1 MLFRSAEKNKRIV
14 NIQEKISRGIN
25 SLHKEIREK
34 IREYYQ
40 ENPEKAVLR
49 RNKRRKLFRR
59 FLIFRKGFRTR
70 EKAMSESMAKLI
82 SDMDQKNEELALRT
96 TNVMRLSNLKLRI
109 AREYA
114 ELNKA
119 KLLVILTV
127 VLMIATAVAAG
138 VSSITGYEYSY
149 NGRVLGVVK
158 EQEDVLKILDV
169 VQDQLSK
176 EHNAEV
182 AIDRNLDIH
191 FDRVIALNREIDDSE
206 EVLRQ
211 LTYMQD
217 MKIKAVGLY
226 VNGNRE
232 AILTSEE
239 DAQAVLEAV
248 KNSFLSTSA
257 STEYEKIGFA
267 EAVEIKKIDTK
278 LGRIMN
284 VEDTMSKIMTGAIA
298 KRTHQVVSGDTFS
311 GIAKKYNISSSDL
324 RMANPAVNPERL
336 SIGQEIILTQ
346 TVPMLTV
353 QTVEVATY
361 IEPIPFET
369 VQNETSAMY
378 KGEQSVRVQGVNG
391 ERSVVARIIK
401 NNGVEISK
409 TELSSVIIKN
419 PVDKVLNVGT
429 KPPPALQGTGSFI
442 YPVTGARLTTRY
454 SRYHQAI
461 DLAISSGTKIR
472 ASDGGTVISS
482 GYSGSYGYVVR
493 INHGGNRVT
502 LYAHCSKL
510 LVKAGDK
517 VFQGQH
523 IANVGSTGR
532 STGPH
537 VHFEVIING
546 VKRNP
551 LDYL

>member
-1 MLFRSAEKNKRIV
+1 MAEKNKRIV

>member
-1 MLFRSAEKNKRIV
+1 MAEKNKRIV
-14 NIQEKISRGIN
+14 KIQEKLGRGMDA
-25 SLHKEIREK
+25 LKKEIRDK

-40 ENPEKAVLR
+40 ENPEKAKER
-49 RNKRRKLFRR
+49 RTKRRKIFRR

-70 EKAMSESMAKLI
+70 EQAMAESMAKLI
-82 SDMDQKNEELALRT
+82 SDMDQKNEELAVRT
-96 TNVMRLSNLKLRI
+96 TNMMRLSNLKIRI

-114 ELNKA
+114 ELNKG
-119 KLLVILTV
+119 KLLVLLTV

-138 VSSITGYEYSY
+138 INSITGYEYSY

-169 VQDQLSK
+169 VQEQLSK
-176 EHNAEV
+176 EHNAQV

-191 FDRVIALNREIDDSE
+191 FERVIALNREIDESE

-217 MKIKAVGLY
+217 MKIKAVALY
-226 VNGNRE
+226 INGNRE
-232 AILTSEE
+232 AILSSEE
-239 DAQAVLEAV
+239 DAGKILEAV
-248 KNSFLSTSA
+248 QASFLSNSPN
-257 STEYEKIGFA
+257 TEYEQIGFA
-267 EAVEIKKIDTK
+267 EAVEIKEIDTK

-284 VEDTMSKIMTGAIA
+284 FDDTFSKIMTGAIA
-298 KRTHQVVSGDTFS
+298 KRTHEVVSGDTFS
-311 GIAKKYNISSSDL
+311 GIAKRYSISSSDL
-324 RMANPAVNPERL
+324 RMANPGINPERL

-346 TVPMLTV
+346 TVPLLTV

-369 VQNETSAMY
+369 VQNETSSMY
-378 KGEQSVRVQGVNG
+378 KGEQSIRVQGENG

-409 TELSSVIIKN
+409 TELSSTVIKN
-419 PVDKVLNVGT
+419 PVDKVVNVGT

-517 VFQGQH
+517 VYQGQH

>member
-1 MLFRSAEKNKRIV
+1 MAEKNKRIV

-119 KLLVILTV
+119 KLLLILTV

>member
-1 MLFRSAEKNKRIV
+1 MAEKNKRIIK
-14 NIQEKISRGIN
+14 IQEKFLRGIDA
-25 SLHKEIREK
+25 LKKEIRDK

-40 ENPEKAVLR
+40 ENPEKAKER
-49 RNKRRKLFRR
+49 RTKRRKVFRR
-59 FLIFRKGFRTR
+59 FLIFRKGFRLR
-70 EKAMSESMAKLI
+70 EQAMAESMAKLI
-82 SDMDQKNEELALRT
+82 SDMDEKNEELAVRT
-96 TNVMRLSNLKLRI
+96 TNMMRLSNLKIRI

-127 VLMIATAVAAG
+127 VLMIATAIAAG
-138 VSSITGYEYSY
+138 INSITGYEYSY

-169 VQDQLSK
+169 VQEQLSK
-176 EHNAEV
+176 EHNAQV

-191 FDRVIALNREIDDSE
+191 FERVIALNREIDDSE

-217 MKIKAVGLY
+217 MKIKAVALY
-226 VNGNRE
+226 INGNRE
-232 AILTSEE
+232 AILSSEK
-239 DAQAVLEAV
+239 DAQEILEAV
-248 KNSFLSTSA
+248 QTSFLSTSTN
-257 STEYEKIGFA
+257 TEYEKIGFA
-267 EAVEIKKIDTK
+267 EAVEIKEIDTK

-284 VEDTMSKIMTGAIA
+284 FEDTFSKIMTGAVA
-298 KRTHQVVSGDTFS
+298 KRIHEVVSGDTFS
-311 GIAKKYNISSSDL
+311 GIAKKYSISSSDL
-324 RMANPAVNPERL
+324 RMANPGINPERL

-346 TVPMLTV
+346 TVPLLTV

-361 IEPIPFET
+361 IEPVPFET
-369 VQNETSAMY
+369 VQKETDTMY
-378 KGEQSVRVQGVNG
+378 KGEQSVRVQGQNG
-391 ERSVVARIIK
+391 ERSVVARIVK

-409 TELSSVIIKN
+409 TELSSSIIKQ
-419 PVDKVLNVGT
+419 PVEKVVHVGT

-472 ASDGGTVISS
+472 AADGGTVISS

-517 VFQGQH
+517 VYQGQH

>member
-1 MLFRSAEKNKRIV
+1 MAEKNKRIV

-127 VLMIATAVAAG
+127 ALMIATAVAAG

>member
-1 MLFRSAEKNKRIV
+1 MAEKNKRIIK
-14 NIQEKISRGIN
+14 IQEKFQR
-25 SLHKEIREK
+25 SLEVLKKEIRNK

-40 ENPEKAVLR
+40 ENPEKAKER
-49 RNKRRKLFRR
+49 RTKRRKIFRR
-59 FLIFRKGFRTR
+59 FLIFRKGFRLR
-70 EKAMSESMAKLI
+70 EQAMAESMAKLI
-82 SDMDQKNEELALRT
+82 SDMDQKNEELAVRT
-96 TNVMRLSNLKLRI
+96 TNMMRLSNLKIRI

-127 VLMIATAVAAG
+127 VLIIATAVAAG
-138 VSSITGYEYSY
+138 INSITGYEYSY

-169 VQDQLSK
+169 VQEQLSK
-176 EHNAEV
+176 EHNAQV
-182 AIDRNLDIH
+182 AIDRNLDIR
-191 FDRVIALNREIDDSE
+191 FERVIALNREIDDSE

-217 MKIKAVGLY
+217 MKIKAVALY
-226 VNGNRE
+226 INGNRE
-232 AILTSEE
+232 AILSSEK
-239 DAQAVLEAV
+239 DAKKILETV
-248 KNSFLSTSA
+248 QTSFLSNSPN
-257 STEYEKIGFA
+257 TEYEQIGFA
-267 EAVEIKKIDTK
+267 EAVEIKEIDTK

-284 VEDTMSKIMTGAIA
+284 AEDTFSKIMTGAIA
-298 KRTHQVVSGDTFS
+298 KKTHVVVSGDTFS
-311 GIAKKYNISSSDL
+311 GIAKRYNISSSDL
-324 RMANPAVNPERL
+324 RMANPGINPERL

-346 TVPMLTV
+346 MVPLLTV

-369 VQNETSAMY
+369 VQNETSTMY
-378 KGEQSVRVQGVNG
+378 KGEQSIRVKGENG
-391 ERSVVARIIK
+391 ERSVVARIVK

-409 TELSSVIIKN
+409 TELSSSIVKN
-419 PVDKVLNVGT
+419 PVDRVVNVGT

-517 VFQGQH
+517 VYQGQH

-537 VHFEVIING
+537 VHYEVIING

>member
-1 MLFRSAEKNKRIV
+1 MAEKNKRIIK
-14 NIQEKISRGIN
+14 IQEKFLRGIDA
-25 SLHKEIREK
+25 LKKEIRDK

-40 ENPEKAVLR
+40 ENPEKAKER
-49 RNKRRKLFRR
+49 RTKRRKVFRR
-59 FLIFRKGFRTR
+59 FLIFRKGFRLR
-70 EKAMSESMAKLI
+70 EQAMAESMAKLI
-82 SDMDQKNEELALRT
+82 SDMDEKNEELAVRT
-96 TNVMRLSNLKLRI
+96 TNMMRLSNLKIRI

-127 VLMIATAVAAG
+127 VLIIATAIAAG
-138 VSSITGYEYSY
+138 INSITGYEYSY

-169 VQDQLSK
+169 VQKQLSK
-176 EHNAEV
+176 EHNAQV

-191 FDRVIALNREIDDSE
+191 FERVIALNREIDDSE

-217 MKIKAVGLY
+217 MKIKAVALY
-226 VNGNRE
+226 INGNRE
-232 AILTSEE
+232 AILSSEK
-239 DAQAVLEAV
+239 DAQEILEAV
-248 KNSFLSTSA
+248 QTSFLSTSTN
-257 STEYEKIGFA
+257 TEYEKIGFA
-267 EAVEIKKIDTK
+267 EAVEIKEIDTK

-284 VEDTMSKIMTGAIA
+284 FEDTFSKIMTGAVA
-298 KRTHQVVSGDTFS
+298 KRIHEVVSGDTFS
-311 GIAKKYNISSSDL
+311 GIAKKYSISSSDL
-324 RMANPAVNPERL
+324 RMANPGINPERL

-346 TVPMLTV
+346 TVPLLTV

-361 IEPIPFET
+361 IEPVPFET
-369 VQNETSAMY
+369 VQKETDTMY
-378 KGEQSVRVQGVNG
+378 KGEQSVRVQGQNG
-391 ERSVVARIIK
+391 ERSVVARIVK

-409 TELSSVIIKN
+409 TELSSSIIKQ
-419 PVDKVLNVGT
+419 PVEKVVHVGT

-472 ASDGGTVISS
+472 AADGGTVISS

-517 VFQGQH
+517 VYQGQH

>member
-1 MLFRSAEKNKRIV
+1 MAEKNKRIIK
-14 NIQEKISRGIN
+14 IQEKFLRGIDA
-25 SLHKEIREK
+25 LKKEIRDK

-40 ENPEKAVLR
+40 ENPEKAKER
-49 RNKRRKLFRR
+49 RTKRRKVFRR
-59 FLIFRKGFRTR
+59 FLIFRKGFRLR
-70 EKAMSESMAKLI
+70 EQAMAESMAKLI
-82 SDMDQKNEELALRT
+82 SDMDEKNEELAVRT
-96 TNVMRLSNLKLRI
+96 TNMMRLSNLKIRI

-127 VLMIATAVAAG
+127 VLMIATAIAAG
-138 VSSITGYEYSY
+138 INSITGYEYSY

-169 VQDQLSK
+169 VQEQLSK
-176 EHNAEV
+176 EHNAQV

-191 FDRVIALNREIDDSE
+191 FERVIALNREIDDSE

-217 MKIKAVGLY
+217 MKIKAVALY
-226 VNGNRE
+226 INGNRE
-232 AILTSEE
+232 AILSSEK
-239 DAQAVLEAV
+239 DAQEILEAV
-248 KNSFLSTSA
+248 QTSFLSTSTN
-257 STEYEKIGFA
+257 TEYEKIGFA
-267 EAVEIKKIDTK
+267 EAVEIKEIDTK

-284 VEDTMSKIMTGAIA
+284 FEDTFSKIMTGAVA
-298 KRTHQVVSGDTFS
+298 KRIHEVVSGDTFS
-311 GIAKKYNISSSDL
+311 GIAKRYSISSSDL
-324 RMANPAVNPERL
+324 RMANPGINPERL

-346 TVPMLTV
+346 TVPLLTV

-361 IEPIPFET
+361 IEPVPFET
-369 VQNETSAMY
+369 VQKETDTMY
-378 KGEQSVRVQGVNG
+378 KGEQSVRVQGQNG
-391 ERSVVARIIK
+391 ERSVVARIVK

-409 TELSSVIIKN
+409 TELSSSIIKQ
-419 PVDKVLNVGT
+419 PVEKVVHVGT

-472 ASDGGTVISS
+472 AADGGTVISS

-517 VFQGQH
+517 VYQGQH

>member
-1 MLFRSAEKNKRIV
+1 MAEKNKRIIK
-14 NIQEKISRGIN
+14 IQEKFLRGIDA
-25 SLHKEIREK
+25 LKKEIRDK

-40 ENPEKAVLR
+40 ENPEKAKER
-49 RNKRRKLFRR
+49 RTKRRKVFRR
-59 FLIFRKGFRTR
+59 FLIFRKGFRLR
-70 EKAMSESMAKLI
+70 EQAMSESMAKLI
-82 SDMDQKNEELALRT
+82 SDMDEKNEELAVRT
-96 TNVMRLSNLKLRI
+96 TNMMRLSNLKIRI

-127 VLMIATAVAAG
+127 VLMIATAIAAG
-138 VSSITGYEYSY
+138 INSITGYEYSY

-169 VQDQLSK
+169 VQEQLSK
-176 EHNAEV
+176 EHNAQV

-191 FDRVIALNREIDDSE
+191 FERVIALNREIDDSE

-217 MKIKAVGLY
+217 MKIKAVALY
-226 VNGNRE
+226 INGNRE
-232 AILTSEE
+232 AILSSEK
-239 DAQAVLEAV
+239 DAQEILEAV
-248 KNSFLSTSA
+248 QTSFLSTSTN
-257 STEYEKIGFA
+257 TEYEKIGFA
-267 EAVEIKKIDTK
+267 EAVEIKEIDTK

-284 VEDTMSKIMTGAIA
+284 FEDTFSKIMTGAVA
-298 KRTHQVVSGDTFS
+298 KRIHEVVSGDTFS
-311 GIAKKYNISSSDL
+311 GIAKKYSISSSDL
-324 RMANPAVNPERL
+324 RMANPGINPERL

-346 TVPMLTV
+346 TVPLLTV

-361 IEPIPFET
+361 IEPVPFET
-369 VQNETSAMY
+369 VQKETDTMY
-378 KGEQSVRVQGVNG
+378 KGEQSVRVQGQNG
-391 ERSVVARIIK
+391 ERSVVARIVK

-409 TELSSVIIKN
+409 TELSSSIIKQ
-419 PVDKVLNVGT
+419 PVEKVVHVGT

-472 ASDGGTVISS
+472 AADGGTVISS

-517 VFQGQH
+517 VYQGQH

>member
-1 MLFRSAEKNKRIV
+1 MAEKNKRIIK
-14 NIQEKISRGIN
+14 IQEKFLRGIDA
-25 SLHKEIREK
+25 LKKEIRDK

-40 ENPEKAVLR
+40 ENPEKAKER
-49 RNKRRKLFRR
+49 RTKRRKVFRR
-59 FLIFRKGFRTR
+59 FLIFRKGFRLR
-70 EKAMSESMAKLI
+70 EQAMAESMAKLI
-82 SDMDQKNEELALRT
+82 SDMDEKNEELAVRT
-96 TNVMRLSNLKLRI
+96 TNMMRLSNLKIRI

-127 VLMIATAVAAG
+127 VLIIATAIAAG
-138 VSSITGYEYSY
+138 INSITGYEYSY

-169 VQDQLSK
+169 VQEQLSK
-176 EHNAEV
+176 EHNAQV

-191 FDRVIALNREIDDSE
+191 FERVIALNREIDDSE

-217 MKIKAVGLY
+217 MKIKAVALY
-226 VNGNRE
+226 INGNRE
-232 AILTSEE
+232 AILSSEK
-239 DAQAVLEAV
+239 DAQEILEAV
-248 KNSFLSTSA
+248 QTSFLSTSTN
-257 STEYEKIGFA
+257 TEYEKIGFA
-267 EAVEIKKIDTK
+267 EAVEIKEIDTK

-284 VEDTMSKIMTGAIA
+284 FEDTFSKIMTGAVA
-298 KRTHQVVSGDTFS
+298 KRIHEVVSGDTFS
-311 GIAKKYNISSSDL
+311 GIAKRYSISSSDL
-324 RMANPAVNPERL
+324 RMANPGINPERL

-346 TVPMLTV
+346 TVPLLTV

-361 IEPIPFET
+361 IEPVPFET
-369 VQNETSAMY
+369 VQKETDTMY
-378 KGEQSVRVQGVNG
+378 KGEQSVRVQGQSG
-391 ERSVVARIIK
+391 ERSVVARIVK

-409 TELSSVIIKN
+409 TELSSSIIKQ
-419 PVDKVLNVGT
+419 PVEKVVHVGT

-472 ASDGGTVISS
+472 AADGGTVISS

-517 VFQGQH
+517 VYQGQH

>member
-1 MLFRSAEKNKRIV
+1 MAEKNKRIV

-96 TNVMRLSNLKLRI
+96 TNMMRLSNLKLRI

>member
-1 MLFRSAEKNKRIV
+1 MAEKNKRIV

-70 EKAMSESMAKLI
+70 EKAISESMAKLI

>member
-1 MLFRSAEKNKRIV
+1 MAEKNKRII
-14 NIQEKISRGIN
+14 NIQEKFLRGIDA
-25 SLHKEIREK
+25 LKKEIRDK

-40 ENPEKAVLR
+40 ENPEKAKER
-49 RNKRRKLFRR
+49 RTKRRKVFRR
-59 FLIFRKGFRTR
+59 FLIFRKGFRLR
-70 EKAMSESMAKLI
+70 EQAMSESMAKLI
-82 SDMDQKNEELALRT
+82 SDMDEKNEELAVRT
-96 TNVMRLSNLKLRI
+96 TNMMRLSNLKIRI

-127 VLMIATAVAAG
+127 VLMIATAIAAG
-138 VSSITGYEYSY
+138 INSITGYEYSY

-169 VQDQLSK
+169 VQEQLSK
-176 EHNAEV
+176 EHNAQV

-191 FDRVIALNREIDDSE
+191 FERVIALNREIDDSE

-217 MKIKAVGLY
+217 MKIKAVALY
-226 VNGNRE
+226 INGNRE
-232 AILTSEE
+232 AILSSEK
-239 DAQAVLEAV
+239 DAQEILEAV
-248 KNSFLSTSA
+248 QTSFLSTSTN
-257 STEYEKIGFA
+257 TEYEKIGFA
-267 EAVEIKKIDTK
+267 EAVEIKEIDTK

-284 VEDTMSKIMTGAIA
+284 FEDTFSKIMTGAVA
-298 KRTHQVVSGDTFS
+298 KRIHEVVSGDTFS
-311 GIAKKYNISSSDL
+311 GIAKKYSISSSDL
-324 RMANPAVNPERL
+324 RMANPGINPERL

-346 TVPMLTV
+346 TVPLLTV

-361 IEPIPFET
+361 IEPVPFET
-369 VQNETSAMY
+369 VQKETDTMY
-378 KGEQSVRVQGVNG
+378 KGEQSVRVQGQNG
-391 ERSVVARIIK
+391 ERSVVARIVK

-409 TELSSVIIKN
+409 TELSSSIIKQ
-419 PVDKVLNVGT
+419 PVEKVVHVGT

-472 ASDGGTVISS
+472 AADGGTVISS

-517 VFQGQH
+517 VYQGQH

>member
-1 MLFRSAEKNKRIV
+1 MAEKNKRIV

-226 VNGNRE
+226 VNGIRE

>member
-1 MLFRSAEKNKRIV
+1 MAEKNKRIV
-14 NIQEKISRGIN
+14 NIKEKISRGIN

>member
-1 MLFRSAEKNKRIV
+1 MAEKNKRILK
-14 NIQEKISRGIN
+14 IQEKLRRGMDA
-25 SLHKEIREK
+25 LKKEIRDK

-40 ENPEKAVLR
+40 ENPDKAKER
-49 RNKRRKLFRR
+49 RTKRRKIFRR
-59 FLIFRKGFRTR
+59 FLIFRKGFRIR
-70 EKAMSESMAKLI
+70 EQAMAESMAKLI
-82 SDMDQKNEELALRT
+82 SDMDQKNEELAVRT
-96 TNVMRLSNLKLRI
+96 TNMMRLSNLKIRI

-119 KLLVILTV
+119 KLLVLLTV

-138 VSSITGYEYSY
+138 INSITGYEYSY

-169 VQDQLSK
+169 VQEQLSK
-176 EHNAEV
+176 EHNAQV

-191 FDRVIALNREIDDSE
+191 FERVIALNREIDDSE

-217 MKIKAVGLY
+217 MKIKAVALY
-226 VNGNRE
+226 INGNRE
-232 AILTSEE
+232 AILSSEE
-239 DAQAVLEAV
+239 DAGKILEAV
-248 KNSFLSTSA
+248 QTSFLSTSPN
-257 STEYEKIGFA
+257 TEYEQIGFA
-267 EAVEIKKIDTK
+267 EAVEIKEIDTK

-284 VEDTMSKIMTGAIA
+284 FDDTFSKIMTGAIA
-298 KRTHQVVSGDTFS
+298 KRTHEVVSGDTFS
-311 GIAKKYNISSSDL
+311 GIAKRYNISSSDL
-324 RMANPAVNPERL
+324 RMANPGINPERL

-346 TVPMLTV
+346 TVPLLTV

-369 VQNETSAMY
+369 VQKETSSMY
-378 KGEQSVRVQGVNG
+378 KGEQSVRVQGENG
-391 ERSVVARIIK
+391 ERSVVARIVK

-409 TELSSVIIKN
+409 TELSSSIIKQ
-419 PVDKVLNVGT
+419 PVEKVVHVGT
-429 KPPPALQGTGSFI
+429 KPPPALQGTGSFL

-517 VFQGQH
+517 VYQGQH

>member
-1 MLFRSAEKNKRIV
+1 MAEKNKRIIK
-14 NIQEKISRGIN
+14 IQEKFLRGIDA
-25 SLHKEIREK
+25 LKKEIRDK

-40 ENPEKAVLR
+40 ENPEKAKER
-49 RNKRRKLFRR
+49 RTKRRKVFRR
-59 FLIFRKGFRTR
+59 FLIFRKGFRLR
-70 EKAMSESMAKLI
+70 EQAMSESMAKLI
-82 SDMDQKNEELALRT
+82 SDMDEKNEELAVRT
-96 TNVMRLSNLKLRI
+96 TNMMRLSNLKIRI

-127 VLMIATAVAAG
+127 VLMIATAIAAG
-138 VSSITGYEYSY
+138 INSITGYEYSY

-169 VQDQLSK
+169 VQEQLSK
-176 EHNAEV
+176 EHNAQV

-191 FDRVIALNREIDDSE
+191 FERVIALNREIDDSE

-217 MKIKAVGLY
+217 MKIKAVALY
-226 VNGNRE
+226 INGNRE
-232 AILTSEE
+232 AILSSEK
-239 DAQAVLEAV
+239 DAQEILEAV
-248 KNSFLSTSA
+248 QTSFLSTSTN
-257 STEYEKIGFA
+257 TEYEKIGFA
-267 EAVEIKKIDTK
+267 EAVEIKEIDTK

-284 VEDTMSKIMTGAIA
+284 FEDTFSKIMTGAVA
-298 KRTHQVVSGDTFS
+298 KRIHEVVSGDTFS
-311 GIAKKYNISSSDL
+311 GIAKRYSISSSDL
-324 RMANPAVNPERL
+324 RMANPGINPERL

-346 TVPMLTV
+346 TVPLLTV

-361 IEPIPFET
+361 IEPVPFET
-369 VQNETSAMY
+369 VQKETDTMY
-378 KGEQSVRVQGVNG
+378 KGEQSVRVQGQSG
-391 ERSVVARIIK
+391 ERSVVARIVK

-409 TELSSVIIKN
+409 TELSSSIIKQ
-419 PVDKVLNVGT
+419 PVEKVVHVGT

-472 ASDGGTVISS
+472 AADGGTVISS

-517 VFQGQH
+517 VYQGQH